1 MKTFQRN
8 KLLQSLIGFVAV
20 VFILWAGMFS
30 VNKIK
35 LLESPGVSALEI
47 AFCVIYPILFG
58 VFMIGVSLISKKH
71 SMEYLFYPVFWI
83 SFTSGAAAYI
93 MCCLE
98 GSVSLLFWGII
109 LVPLAKP
116 FGDISKGMEKLL
128 EHHSGYSDDLCS
140 YVYQWDCLV
149 VFLGVVILSLIV
161 YQSTVKTEKQREK
174 YLKWRLNSS
183 TETLAKI
190 IIGAFGGYALLA
202 DIYFTLPYE
211 NRVSDVLWVLLMP
224 VGLGLTMTFIIY
236 VLPIALCGIL
246 VFKGIEQ
253 AKDEKNLRKIFNPYI
268 ISAVIAI
275 VAGCKRIFDIVL
287 TGF

>member
-1 MKTFQRN
+1 MKTLQKN

-20 VFILWAGMFS
+20 VFVLWAGMFS
-30 VNKIK
+30 ANKIQ
-35 LLESPGVSALEI
+35 LLENPGVSASEI
-47 AFCVIYPILFG
+47 AFCVIFPVLFG

-71 SMEYLFYPVFWI
+71 SMEYLFYPVFWV
-83 SFTSGAAAYI
+83 SFISGAAAYI

-128 EHHSGYSDDLCS
+128 EHPSEYTDDLSS
-140 YVYQWDCLV
+140 YLYQWDFLV
-149 VFLGVVILSLIV
+149 VFLGITILSFIV

-174 YLKWRLNSS
+174 YLKWSLNSS

-190 IIGAFGGYALLA
+190 MIGAFGGYAFLS
-202 DIYFTLPYE
+202 DVYFTLPYE
-211 NRVSDVLWVLLMP
+211 NRVSDILWVLLMP

-236 VLPIALCGIL
+236 VLPIALCGTL
-246 VFKGIEQ
+246 VFKGIKQ
-253 AKDEKNLRKIFNPYI
+253 AKDEKNPRKIFNPYI
-268 ISAVIAI
+268 ICAVIAT
-275 VAGCKRIFDIVL
+275 VAGCKRIFDVVL